1 MDEREELKQELQW
14 MKYRMNMLDIMEKKL
29 LQMKELAEQV
39 KNNNLTE
46 KEYEVLNLR
55 LNDLAAQVRAL
66 DEESRKAG
74 NEKILE

>member
-1 MDEREELKQELQW
+1 